1 MKNRDGCS
9 CAAAILDVLLRGTGM
24 VRQRRGFTVI
34 ELVLIVIFIGA
45 FAAISIPR
53 LNFAIISRNKA
64 DVVARKIVTD
74 LRRARRMAISDAA
87 DNTYGFELRMV
98 APAPYTSYEIADL
111 TPPPSTVDTLTID
124 SSVSISCPGNHH
136 FRFGPLGNLKAGS
149 GTELTVAAEGK
160 SFTITIIPAT
170 GTVKCVEN

>member
-1 MKNRDGCS
+1 
-9 CAAAILDVLLRGTGM
+9 M
-24 VRQRRGFTVI
+24 VRQRRAFTVI
-34 ELVLIVIFIGA
+34 ELILIVVFIGA

-74 LRRARRMAISDAA
+74 LRRTRRLAISNAA
-87 DNTYGFELRMV
+87 TNTFGFELRMV
-98 APAPYTSYEIADL
+98 APVPYTSYKIADR

-124 SSVSISCPGNHH
+124 SSVSISCVGNS
-136 FRFGPLGNLKAGS
+136 FFWFGPLGNLNTGS
-149 GTELTVAAEGK
+149 GTELTVSAEGK
-160 SFTITIIPAT
+160 SFTIAITPAT